1 LVLLNDPQYLEAS
14 RVVAEN
20 LIENYSGDV
29 DAQLQKAFV
38 MCTGR
43 NPNENELGV
52 LSKFHKEE
60 LERFS
65 KAKEDAIGYTNI
77 GSSEVGAGIDPVKL
91 AALATVVN
99 GVMNTYE
106 GYTIR

>member
-1 LVLLNDPQYLEAS
+1 
-14 RVVAEN
+14 
-20 LIENYSGDV
+20 
-29 DAQLQKAFV
+29 

-43 NPNENELGV
+43 NPNDTELGV

-60 LERFS
+60 LQRFS
-65 KAKEDAIGYTNI
+65 KAKEDAIAYTSI
-77 GSSEVGAGIDPVKL
+77 GSSKVRASTDPVML

-99 GVMNTYE
+99 GMMNTYE

>member
-1 LVLLNDPQYLEAS
+1 
-14 RVVAEN
+14 
-20 LIENYSGDV
+20 
-29 DAQLQKAFV
+29 
-38 MCTGR
+38 M
-43 NPNENELGV
+43 
-52 LSKFHKEE
+52 
-60 LERFS
+60 ERFS

-77 GSSEVGAGIDPVKL
+77 GSSEVRAGIDPVKL